1 MNQKLFEWIFRN
13 VSVGDIL
20 SFEGKEEYLPSTRS
34 VVLCQ
39 FRGTS
44 EASPRAIPLGNG
56 PKTYYVEYISQ
67 PVAWGDFVAYLRD
80 TTNFELYLITY
91 RVKDYAISPNPYE
104 AYHNGNRIEVE

>member
-20 SFEGKEEYLPSTRS
+20 SFEGKEEYLPDARS

-39 FRGTS
+39 CHGSS
-44 EASPRAIPLGNG
+44 EAAPRAIRLSDG

-91 RVKDYAISPNPYE
+91 RVKEYAIPPNPYE